1 MADQTPLNDH
11 STGFLRAGELARLTG
26 VSTDT
31 LRHYERKGLLKP
43 RRLPNGYRAY
53 PAHAVMRVRLVQCA
67 LLMGFKLDE
76 LARVFKVRDQGG
88 APCNQVYALAAAKLA
103 KVEERLNELTVVRD
117 ELRELLGDWEQRLET
132 AAPHE
137 PVHLLED
144 LAATKL
150 VKTGQQALF
159 NASWQTRNPH
169 GKERKQ

>member
-1 MADQTPLNDH
+1 MADKTPLNNH
-11 STGFLRAGELARLTG
+11 STGFLRVGELARLTG

-43 RRLPNGYRAY
+43 RRLPNGYREY

-76 LARVFKVRDQGG
+76 LARVLKVRDQGG
-88 APCNQVYALAAAKLA
+88 APCRQVYTLAAAKLA
-103 KVEERLNELTVVRD
+103 EVEKRLRELTAVRD
-117 ELRELLGDWEQRLET
+117 ELRDLLGGWEQRLGT
-132 AAPHE
+132 AAAHE

-150 VKTGQQALF
+150 VRTEQRALL
-159 NASWQTRNPH
+159 NASWQTQKTH